1 MHDPQSFENARRQF
15 LLKLGAGL
23 GWLSAAAIPLLIHL
37 WNKRKYREVS
47 WAAVQFL
54 MAAMRRNSRR
64 IQIQQWLLL
73 AVRTLL
79 ILLVVFA
86 VAEPFL
92 ERVGLN
98 FVAGQRTHK
107 VLVID
112 GSYSMAYRPT
122 DSSRFTRAKQ
132 LATQIVD
139 RANQQY
145 NQIVDKAKSD
155 AVAEGARQKAVAQA
169 EIESLSHQAREILRQ
184 QVASLAVSGAEKI
197 LKREIDQ
204 ARHRDLLDA
213 LAKEI

>member
-1 MHDPQSFENARRQF
+1 MNINLTFFGQMISFGILVWFTMKFIWPPLNAAIESRQ
-15 LLKLGAGL
+15 KTIADGL
-23 GWLSAAAIPLLIHL
+23 AAAERARQELKDADTRVADEI
-37 WNKRKYREVS
+37 RKARE
-47 WAAVQFL
+47 
-54 MAAMRRNSRR
+54 
-64 IQIQQWLLL
+64 
-73 AVRTLL
+73 
-79 ILLVVFA
+79 
-86 VAEPFL
+86 E
-92 ERVGLN
+92 
-98 FVAGQRTHK
+98 
-107 VLVID
+107 
-112 GSYSMAYRPT
+112 
-122 DSSRFTRAKQ
+122 
-132 LATQIVD
+132 ATQIVE